1 METRNRNRNKTNNTL
16 TNHNTTIGDTNMRT
30 HKLFSR
36 FGLAMVA
43 ILLLSSMQHV
53 YAAGTLAGT
62 TITNVASVQYNAGV
76 NVRNGTSNI
85 ITMVVGYKVV
95 INLSTS
101 NSSTT
106 TVDSTSIYKAYTV
119 TNTGNYADSLQFTVT
134 HLPAGWIDTVFY
146 DKDASGTET
155 PGDSVLTSGG
165 AGFWTAISGSHAILL
180 KITLPGYAQA
190 QDNMIDSVTV
200 TTASYGTGPS
210 AVVRVGGNG
219 LQKYTANVTIAQPV
233 LTVTGA
239 QTVTGSPAIP
249 GSAFAYTL
257 TLQNTGHLAIQDG
270 ATLSFKLDSNFNFT
284 SATNSGS
291 NGSVNWAGDGGTVTW
306 TLSHTDLP
314 ATMGSPITRT
324 VNVTIQQVTK
334 NGTGAAAGS
343 LISIMDSTKSTTTNL
358 VFNDGVN
365 THTIATAKLTQVT
378 VAQAS
383 GAYVTQLTANQSK
396 NPGDSTVYQIRVK
409 NRGNS
414 AMTFTLSQARSG
426 GNLDTTHLFTATSG
440 VAGSQPFTTASINA
454 GDSLGLYV
462 YLIVN
467 VTGQNGNTI
476 IRVITAAPGTAGT
489 QPLGAGNYNP
499 TDTIT
504 TTVTAPNLNI
514 VLSQAWISGVG
525 NISNPA
531 PGDVIEYTLT
541 ITNNGTGTATNLSTT
556 NVIPTNTTFLPNAY
570 AAGKGIM
577 IGGVAQT
584 NVVDGDNGSFV
595 GSTVS
600 ASSLT
605 VNGGGASVAIK
616 YQVSVN

>member
-1 METRNRNRNKTNNTL
+1 
-16 TNHNTTIGDTNMRT
+16 
-30 HKLFSR
+30 
-36 FGLAMVA
+36 
-43 ILLLSSMQHV
+43 V

-155 PGDSVLTSGG
+155 PGDSGLTSGG

-190 QDNMIDSVTV
+190 PDNMIDSVTV
-200 TTASYGTGPS
+200 TTASYGSGPG

-514 VLSQAWISGVG
+514 VLSQQWISGVG

>member
-1 METRNRNRNKTNNTL
+1 
-16 TNHNTTIGDTNMRT
+16 
-30 HKLFSR
+30 
-36 FGLAMVA
+36 
-43 ILLLSSMQHV
+43 
-53 YAAGTLAGT
+53 
-62 TITNVASVQYNAGV
+62 
-76 NVRNGTSNI
+76 
-85 ITMVVGYKVV
+85 MVVGYKVV
-95 INLSTS
+95 INLSPS

-134 HLPAGWIDTVFY
+134 NLPAGWIDTVFY

-257 TLQNTGHLAIQDG
+257 TLKNSGHAAIQSG
-270 ATLSFKLDSNFNFT
+270 ATLSFISDTNFHFT
-284 SATNSGS
+284 SATNGGT
-291 NGSVNWAGDGGTVTW
+291 NGSVNGSGNGGTVTW
-306 TLSHTDLP
+306 TLNSTDLP
-314 ATMGSPITRT
+314 ALMAAPLTET
-324 VNVTIQQVTK
+324 VNLTIQQVTN
-334 NGTGAAAGS
+334 NGTGATAGNT
-343 LISIMDSTKSTTTNL
+343 ITIMDSTATQKTTTHL
-358 VFNDGVN
+358 VFNDGTN
-365 THTIATAKLTQVT
+365 THTIGTTKLTQFT

-383 GAYVTQLTANQSK
+383 GAYLAITTSALNG
-396 NPGDSTVYQIRVK
+396 NPGDSLTY
-409 NRGNS
+409 
-414 AMTFTLSQARSG
+414 TFTLRNGGNATNTFNLTQVKSG
-426 GNLDTTHLFTATSG
+426 GNYDTVHVFHLTMGGPSITNTGS
-440 VAGSQPFTTASINA
+440 VPAGSTIT
-454 GDSLGLYV
+454 LYVGLY
-462 YLIVN
+462 VN
-467 VTGQNGNTI
+467 VTGVNDSTI
-476 IRVITAAPGTAGT
+476 IRLLTASPTAVGAGT
-489 QPLGAGNYNP
+489 PLGAGNYNASI
-499 TDTIT
+499 TVT
-504 TTVTAPNLNI
+504 TTVTAPNLSI
-514 VLSQAWISGVG
+514 VLSQSYISGVG
-525 NISNPA
+525 TITNPA

-541 ITNNGTGTATNLSTT
+541 ITNSGLGTATNLSTS

-584 NVVDGDNGSFV
+584 NAADGDNGSFV

-605 VNGGGASVAIK
+605 VAGSGGSVAIK

>member
-1 METRNRNRNKTNNTL
+1 
-16 TNHNTTIGDTNMRT
+16 MRT

-95 INLSTS
+95 INLTPS

-119 TNTGNYADSLQFTVT
+119 NNTGNYADSLQFTVT

-343 LISIMDSTKSTTTNL
+343 LISIMDSTKITTTNL

-440 VAGSQPFTTASINA
+440 VAGSQPFTTAVINA

-514 VLSQAWISGVG
+514 FLSQAWISGVG

>member
-1 METRNRNRNKTNNTL
+1 
-16 TNHNTTIGDTNMRT
+16 
-30 HKLFSR
+30 
-36 FGLAMVA
+36 
-43 ILLLSSMQHV
+43 
-53 YAAGTLAGT
+53 
-62 TITNVASVQYNAGV
+62 
-76 NVRNGTSNI
+76 
-85 ITMVVGYKVV
+85 
-95 INLSTS
+95 
-101 NSSTT
+101 
-106 TVDSTSIYKAYTV
+106 
-119 TNTGNYADSLQFTVT
+119 
-134 HLPAGWIDTVFY
+134 
-146 DKDASGTET
+146 
-155 PGDSVLTSGG
+155 
-165 AGFWTAISGSHAILL
+165 
-180 KITLPGYAQA
+180 
-190 QDNMIDSVTV
+190 
-200 TTASYGTGPS
+200 
-210 AVVRVGGNG
+210 
-219 LQKYTANVTIAQPV
+219 
-233 LTVTGA
+233 
-239 QTVTGSPAIP
+239 
-249 GSAFAYTL
+249 
-257 TLQNTGHLAIQDG
+257 
-270 ATLSFKLDSNFNFT
+270 
-284 SATNSGS
+284 
-291 NGSVNWAGDGGTVTW
+291 
-306 TLSHTDLP
+306 
-314 ATMGSPITRT
+314 MGSPITRT

-343 LISIMDSTKSTTTNL
+343 LISIMDSTKITTTNL

-440 VAGSQPFTTASINA
+440 VAGSQPFTTAVINA

-514 VLSQAWISGVG
+514 FLGQAWISGVG

>member
-1 METRNRNRNKTNNTL
+1 METRNRNKTNNTL

-95 INLSTS
+95 INLSPS

-190 QDNMIDSVTV
+190 PDNMIDSVTV
-200 TTASYGTGPS
+200 TTASYGSGPG

-239 QTVTGSPAIP
+239 QSVTGSPAIP

-383 GAYVTQLTANQSK
+383 GAYLIQLTANQSG
-396 NPGDSTVYQIRVK
+396 NPGDSVVYQFRVK
-409 NRGNS
+409 NRGNA
-414 AMTFTLSQARSG
+414 AMTFTLSQAQSG
-426 GNLDTTHLFTATSG
+426 GNLDTVHLFTATSG

-462 YLIVN
+462 YLRVN
-467 VTGQNGNTI
+467 VTGLNANTI
-476 IRVITAAPGTAGT
+476 IRLLSAAPGTAGSVPT
-489 QPLGAGNYNP
+489 GASNYNP
-499 TDTIT
+499 TITIT
-504 TTVTAPNLNI
+504 TTVTAPNLSI
-514 VLSQAWISGVG
+514 VLSQAWINGVG
-525 NISNPA
+525 TVANPA
-531 PGDVIEYTLT
+531 PGDTIEYTLT
-541 ITNNGTGTATNLSTT
+541 ITNSGSGIATNLTT
-556 NVIPTNTTFLPNAY
+556 SNAIPSNTTFGPNSY
-570 AAGKGIM
+570 GVGYGILVD
-577 IGGVAQT
+577 GVAKT
-584 NVVDGDNGSFV
+584 NNVPDSDGAHFTANTV
-595 GSTVS
+595 TVESTS
-600 ASSLT
+600 
-605 VNGGGASVAIK
+605 VNGGGGTKIVKYRVA
-616 YQVSVN
+616 VN